1 MKKSVKA
8 ALAVTLSAVVLCAAL
23 GWWQFSQTDF
33 QERQV
38 HHELAQEADPSIG
51 DAEFLRILSW
61 AMISPR
67 ICLW

>member
-38 HHELAQEADPSIG
+38 HHELAQEATLK
-51 DAEFLRILSW
+51 FLRILSW